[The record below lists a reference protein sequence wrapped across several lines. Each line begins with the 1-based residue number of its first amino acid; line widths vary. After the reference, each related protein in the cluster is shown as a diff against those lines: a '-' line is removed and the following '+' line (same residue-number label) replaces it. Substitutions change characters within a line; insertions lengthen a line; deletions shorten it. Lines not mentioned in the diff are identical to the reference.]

1 MAITVLLINF
11 SLNAVACSPTGT
23 FVSPVPKYSCSL
35 LFEAFNYGKI
45 MISAPSRMTIYSL
58 NGETFANCFYGNI
71 SSGTCVAFD
80 GNVQILLD
88 EQTRCELDELITEII
103 L

>member
-88 EQTRCELDELITEII
+88 GQTRCELDELIT
-103 L
+103 